1 MTRRVV
7 EHKYK
12 GMDNEIY
19 QLITVYESGINKEQ
33 IKKMN
38 TFTKKIIT
46 LIPSGS
52 QYDWKRSG

>member
-12 GMDNEIY
+12 GTDNEIL
-19 QLITVYESGINKEQ
+19 QVITVFEPGINKEQ

-38 TFTKKIIT
+38 TFTKKINT

-52 QYDWKRSG
+52 KYDWKRSG